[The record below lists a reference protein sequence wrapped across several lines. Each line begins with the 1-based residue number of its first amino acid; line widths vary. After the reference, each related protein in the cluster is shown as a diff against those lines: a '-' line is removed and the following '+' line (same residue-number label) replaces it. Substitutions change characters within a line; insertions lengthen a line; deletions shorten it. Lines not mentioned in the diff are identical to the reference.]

1 MRPVLAVTLL
11 NRPSEIGRLVDLL
24 ESFGEQADLGPE
36 VTFRLTLAL
45 DEIVAN
51 VIRHGFDDKGDHE
64 IAVEVTVD
72 PDVVTATVE
81 DDGVPYDP
89 RDAPHPDLDAPPDE
103 RQPGGLGMHL
113 VRSTMDE
120 VSYRRHDG
128 RNILTVKT
136 SRQGGER

>member
-1 MRPVLAVTLL
+1 MRPVFAVTLL

-24 ESFGEQADLGPE
+24 ESFGERAGLGPE

-51 VIRHGFDDKGDHE
+51 VIRHGFDDKREHE
-64 IAVEVTVD
+64 IGVRVTVD

-89 RDAPHPDLDAPPDE
+89 RDAPQPDLDAPPDE

-120 VSYRRHDG
+120 VLYRRNDG
-128 RNILTVKT
+128 RNILTMKT